1 MLLSLVLFSF
11 IFFLTSWLNRTRTRT
26 NRKCEPSAG
35 ISLQLT
41 IFEFMF
47 QFCWTSFKKKC
58 QKCPCDSVLNYW
70 HHTVQKI
77 FKISK
82 LYCTT
87 KCREKRET
95 TINIPR
101 SISFSPLHFVF
112 YLGKSITFGTVCIP
126 VVSLAYEIWAVL
138 MFRFAALGLAKIW
151 VDPVSDVG
159 NIYIHIA
166 SFLWQLMRNRSLN
179 EH

>member
-112 YLGKSITFGTVCIP
+112 YLGKSITFGTVHPCRVVGIWNLGSADVSFRCIR
-126 VVSLAYEIWAVL
+126 AGKN
-138 MFRFAALGLAKIW
+138 LG
-151 VDPVSDVG
+151 
-159 NIYIHIA
+159 
-166 SFLWQLMRNRSLN
+166 RSSVRCGEYL
-179 EH
+179 HTYS